1 MFTGLIQAVGT
12 VRSLKRQGNSAVLQI
27 ASELAREELH
37 LGESIAVNGV
47 CLTVVSWDEHSFSA
61 DVSPETLDCS
71 NLGSLRANM
80 QVNLERALRL
90 CDRLGGHL
98 VSGHIDCVAIV
109 KKRFQDQNAVR
120 FEFSVPEEA
129 LRYLV
134 AKGSV
139 AIDGISLTVNT
150 VSEDS
155 FSVAIIPHS
164 LEMTT
169 LQHCREGARVNIET
183 DLVGRYVE
191 RLLEAKSDSK
201 QGEGISLEFLA
212 KNGFM

>member
-1 MFTGLIQAVGT
+1 MFTGLIQAVGK
-12 VRSLKRQGNSAVLQI
+12 VRSLNRQGNSATLRI
-27 ASELAREELH
+27 ASELAKEELQ

-47 CLTVVSWDEHSFSA
+47 CLTVTSWDEQSFSV

-71 NLGSLRANM
+71 NLGGLRSNM

-90 CDRLGGHL
+90 SDRLGGHL
-98 VSGHIDCVAIV
+98 VSGHIDSVATV
-109 KKRFQDQNAVR
+109 RRRFQDQNAIR
-120 FEFSVPEEA
+120 FEFAVQPEA

-134 AKGSV
+134 EKGSV
-139 AIDGISLTVNT
+139 AVDGISLTVNAVT
-150 VSEDS
+150 ENG

-169 LQHCREGARVNIET
+169 LHNCTEGSKVNIET
-183 DLVGRYVE
+183 DLIGRYVE
-191 RLLEAKSDSK
+191 RLLAGNSEPG
-201 QGEGISLEFLA
+201 QGRGVSLELLA